1 MTVEGTRPLDSM
13 LRTWDY
19 MSAGHHDMKWEIF
32 DYARERCP
40 VVRTEE
46 GGGFWLVTRYE
57 DVKRVLEDWQTFS
70 STESPIT
77 PSAVSL
83 CPITDDPPIQT
94 AARQLLNPLF
104 SRGAVAKH
112 EPAMRATT
120 RALIA
125 NWIDRGSVELL
136 TEFSGP
142 YVAAILTEVIFP
154 ELGPEDLARA
164 SGIALRSSEDPSPQV
179 FIDLF
184 GLCSKYLAT
193 VRERGVTEDGV
204 VYRLLNGTFDGEP
217 ISEDKQLGV
226 LGILMLGG
234 LDTTRGAIGNIAY
247 RVATTPGAEDRLRD
261 PAWVRRDLDE
271 FLRLDSP
278 VSCMA
283 RVATRDVE
291 LNGAHIKA
299 GERVQVR
306 YDSANRDSSRFRDA
320 DTLVF
325 DEARSG
331 HAAFGFGVHRC
342 IGSNLARLQIEI
354 AFDELLKQVKNLRL
368 APGTEIVWM
377 PGNTNVLR
385 AVNLEFDRA
394 GGICPHYRHT
404 QTARSIQPGLRRL
417 GDDELR
423 PWPEQGR

>member
-1 MTVEGTRPLDSM
+1 MTVTDTSTLDSM

-19 MSAGHHDMKWEIF
+19 MSADHHQLKWEIF
-32 DYARERCP
+32 GYSRERCP
-40 VVRTEE
+40 VARTEE
-46 GGGFWLVTRYE
+46 GGGFWLVTRFD
-57 DVKRVLEDWQTFS
+57 DVKRVLEDWETFS
-70 STESPIT
+70 STESPIM
-77 PSAVSL
+77 PSAVGL
-83 CPITDDPPIQT
+83 CPITDDPPVQT

-104 SRGAVAKH
+104 SRGAVARY
-112 EPAMRATT
+112 EPAMRAAA
-120 RALIA
+120 RGLIA

-142 YVAAILTEVIFP
+142 YVAAILAEAIFP
-154 ELGPEDLARA
+154 DFGPEDLKRGA
-164 SGIALRSSEDPSPQV
+164 SIALRSSEDPSPQV

-184 GLCSKYLAT
+184 GLCTEYLAT

-217 ISEDKQLGV
+217 IPEDKQLGV
-226 LGILMLGG
+226 LGILVLGG

-247 RVATTPGAEDRLRD
+247 RVAANPGTEERLRD

-271 FLRLDSP
+271 FLRLDTP

-291 LNGAHIKA
+291 LNGVLIRA

-306 YDSANRDSSRFRDA
+306 YDSANRDESRFRDA

-342 IGSNLARLQIEI
+342 IGSNLARLQIEV
-354 AFDELLKQVKNLRL
+354 AFDELLRRVKNLRL
-368 APGTEIVWM
+368 APDAEITWM
-377 PGNTNVLR
+377 PGNTNALH
-385 AVNLEFDRA
+385 AVNLEFDRVA
-394 GGICPHYRHT
+394 
-404 QTARSIQPGLRRL
+404 
-417 GDDELR
+417 
-423 PWPEQGR
+423 

>member
-1 MTVEGTRPLDSM
+1 MTVEETSALDSM
-13 LRTWDY
+13 LHTWDY
-19 MSAGHHDMKWEIF
+19 MSADHDRSKWEIF
-32 DYARERCP
+32 GYARDHCP
-40 VVRTEE
+40 VARTEE
-46 GGGFWLVTRYE
+46 GGGFWLVTRYD
-57 DVKRVLEDWQTFS
+57 DVKAVLEDWETFS

-83 CPITDDPPIQT
+83 CPITDDPPIQA

-104 SRGAVAKH
+104 SRGGVAKY
-112 EPAMRATT
+112 EPAMRLAA
-120 RALIA
+120 RGLIA
-125 NWIDRGSVELL
+125 NWIDHGSVELL

-142 YVAAILTEVIFP
+142 YVAAILAEAIFP
-154 ELGPEDLARA
+154 EFGPEDLARGA
-164 SGIALRSSEDPSPQV
+164 SIALRSSEDPSPQV

-184 GLCSKYLAT
+184 GLCMEYLAT

-204 VYRLLNGTFDGEP
+204 VYRLLNGTFDGAP
-217 ISEDKQLGV
+217 IPEDKR
-226 LGILMLGG
+226 LGILGILVLGG

-247 RVATTPGAEDRLRD
+247 RVATNPGTEDRLRD
-261 PAWVRRDLDE
+261 RAWVRRDLDE

-291 LNGAHIKA
+291 LNGVRIKA

-306 YDSANRDSSRFRDA
+306 YDSANRDESRFHHA

-325 DEARSG
+325 GEPRSG

-342 IGSNLARLQIEI
+342 IGSNLARLQIEV

-368 APGTEIVWM
+368 APGAQIAWM
-377 PGNTNVLR
+377 PGNTNALH
-385 AVNLEFDRA
+385 AVNLEFDRV
-394 GGICPHYRHT
+394 G
-404 QTARSIQPGLRRL
+404 
-417 GDDELR
+417 
-423 PWPEQGR
+423 

>member
-1 MTVEGTRPLDSM
+1 MTVTDTSTLDSM

-19 MSAGHHDMKWEIF
+19 MSADHHRMKWEIF
-32 DYARERCP
+32 GYGRDRCP
-40 VVRTEE
+40 VARTEE

-57 DVKRVLEDWQTFS
+57 DVKRVLEDWETFS
-70 STESPIT
+70 STESPIM
-77 PSAVSL
+77 PSAVGL

-104 SRGAVAKH
+104 SRGAVAKY
-112 EPAMRATT
+112 EPAMRAAA
-120 RALIA
+120 RGLIA
-125 NWIDRGSVELL
+125 NWIDHGSVELL
-136 TEFSGP
+136 AEFSGP
-142 YVAAILTEVIFP
+142 YVAAVVAEAVFP
-154 ELGPEDLARA
+154 EFGPEDLKRGA
-164 SGIALRSSEDPSPQV
+164 SIALRSSEDPSPQV

-184 GLCSKYLAT
+184 GLCTEYLT
-193 VRERGVTEDGV
+193 RVRQHGVTADGV
-204 VYRLLNGTFDGEP
+204 AHRLLNGTFNGEP
-217 ISEDKQLGV
+217 IPEDKQLGM
-226 LGILMLGG
+226 LGILVLGG

-247 RVATTPGAEDRLRD
+247 RVAANPGTEDRLRN

-291 LNGAHIKA
+291 LNGALIKA

-306 YDSANRDSSRFRDA
+306 YDSANRDESKFRDA

-325 DEARSG
+325 DEPRTG

-368 APGTEIVWM
+368 APDADIVWM
-377 PGNTNVLR
+377 PGNTNALH
-385 AVNLEFDRA
+385 AVNLEFDRV
-394 GGICPHYRHT
+394 
-404 QTARSIQPGLRRL
+404 S
-417 GDDELR
+417 
-423 PWPEQGR
+423 

>member
-1 MTVEGTRPLDSM
+1 MTVEDTKTSLDSM
-13 LRTWDY
+13 LHTWDY
-19 MSAGHHDMKWEIF
+19 MSAAHDRVKWEIF
-32 DYARERCP
+32 GYARDHCP
-40 VVRTEE
+40 VARTEE
-46 GGGFWLVTRYE
+46 GGGFWLVTRFD
-57 DVKRVLEDWQTFS
+57 DVKRVLEDWETFS
-70 STESPIT
+70 STESAVMPT
-77 PSAVSL
+77 PMDL
-83 CPITDDPPIQT
+83 CPITDDPPVQT

-104 SRGAVAKH
+104 SRGAVAKW
-112 EPAMRATT
+112 EPAMRAAA

-125 NWIDRGSVELL
+125 SWIDRGSVELL

-142 YVAAILTEVIFP
+142 YVADVLTAAVFP
-154 ELGPEDLARA
+154 DFGPDDLARA
-164 SGIALRSSEDPSPQV
+164 ASIALRSSEDPSPQV

-184 GLCSKYLAT
+184 GLCVEYLAK

-204 VYRLLNGTFDGEP
+204 VYRLLNGTFDGKP
-217 ISEDKQLGV
+217 IPESKQLGM

-291 LNGAHIKA
+291 LNGALIKA
-299 GERVQVR
+299 GERLQVR
-306 YDSANRDSSRFRDA
+306 YDSANRDESRFHHA

-342 IGSNLARLQIEI
+342 VGSNLARLQIEV
-354 AFDELLKQVKNLRL
+354 AFDELLKQIRNLRL

-377 PGNTNVLR
+377 PGNTNALG
-385 AVNLEFDRA
+385 AVHLEFDRIA
-394 GGICPHYRHT
+394 
-404 QTARSIQPGLRRL
+404 
-417 GDDELR
+417 
-423 PWPEQGR
+423 

>member
-1 MTVEGTRPLDSM
+1 MTVQDTGKLDSM

-19 MSAGHHDMKWEIF
+19 MSAEHDRMKWEIF
-32 DYARERCP
+32 GYARAHCP
-40 VVRTEE
+40 VARTEE
-46 GGGFWLVTRYE
+46 GGGFWLVTGYE
-57 DVKRVLEDWQTFS
+57 DVKRVLEDWETFS
-70 STESPIT
+70 STESPIM

-83 CPITDDPPIQT
+83 CPITDDPPVQT

-104 SRGAVAKH
+104 SRGAVAKY
-112 EPAMRATT
+112 EPAMRAAA
-120 RALIA
+120 RSLIG

-142 YVAAILTEVIFP
+142 YVAAVLTEAVFP
-154 ELGPEDLARA
+154 DFGPEDLARA
-164 SGIALRSSEDPSPQV
+164 SSIALRASEDPSPQV

-184 GLCSKYLAT
+184 GLCVEYLAT
-193 VRERGVTEDGV
+193 ARERGVTADGV
-204 VYRLLNGTFDGEP
+204 IYRLLNGTFDGNP
-217 ISEDKQLGV
+217 IPEDKQLGM

-247 RVATTPGAEDRLRD
+247 RLATTPGTEDRLRD

-306 YDSANRDSSRFRDA
+306 YDSANRDESRFHHA

-342 IGSNLARLQIEI
+342 VGSNLARLQIEV

-368 APGTEIVWM
+368 APGAEIVWM
-377 PGNTNVLR
+377 PGNTNALQ
-385 AVNLEFDRA
+385 AVNLEFDRV
-394 GGICPHYRHT
+394 G
-404 QTARSIQPGLRRL
+404 
-417 GDDELR
+417 
-423 PWPEQGR
+423 

>member
-1 MTVEGTRPLDSM
+1 MTIEDTKATLDSM
-13 LRTWDY
+13 LHTWDY
-19 MSAGHHDMKWEIF
+19 MSADHDRIKWEIF
-32 DYARERCP
+32 GYARDRCP
-40 VVRTEE
+40 VARTEE

-77 PSAVSL
+77 PSAVGL

-104 SRGAVAKH
+104 SRGAIAKY
-112 EPAMRATT
+112 EPAMRAAA

-125 NWIDRGSVELL
+125 NWIGRGSVELL

-142 YVAAILTEVIFP
+142 YVADVLTAAVFP
-154 ELGPEDLARA
+154 DFGPEDLARA
-164 SGIALRSSEDPSPQV
+164 ANIALRSSEDPSPQV

-184 GLCSKYLAT
+184 GLCVEYLTTA
-193 VRERGVTEDGV
+193 RARGVTEDGV

-217 ISEDKQLGV
+217 VPEDKQLGI

-247 RVATTPGAEDRLRD
+247 RVATNPGTEDRLRD
-261 PAWVRRDLDE
+261 PAWVKRDLDE

-306 YDSANRDSSRFRDA
+306 YDSANRDESRFPGADA
-320 DTLVF
+320 LAF

-342 IGSNLARLQIEI
+342 IGSNLARLQIEV
-354 AFDELLKQVKNLRL
+354 AYDELLRQIGNLRL
-368 APGTEIVWM
+368 APGAEITWM
-377 PGNTNVLR
+377 PGNSNALH
-385 AVNLEFDRA
+385 AVNLEFDRV
-394 GGICPHYRHT
+394 G
-404 QTARSIQPGLRRL
+404 
-417 GDDELR
+417 
-423 PWPEQGR
+423 

>member
-1 MTVEGTRPLDSM
+1 MTVTDTSTLDSM

-19 MSAGHHDMKWEIF
+19 MSADHHRMKWEIF
-32 DYARERCP
+32 GYGRDRCP
-40 VVRTEE
+40 VARTEE

-57 DVKRVLEDWQTFS
+57 DVKRVLEDWETFS
-70 STESPIT
+70 STESPVM
-77 PSAVSL
+77 PSAVGL

-104 SRGAVAKH
+104 SRGAVAKY
-112 EPAMRATT
+112 EPGMRAAA
-120 RALIA
+120 RGLIA

-136 TEFSGP
+136 AEFSGP
-142 YVAAILTEVIFP
+142 YVAAVVAEAVFP
-154 ELGPEDLARA
+154 EFGPEDLKRGA
-164 SGIALRSSEDPSPQV
+164 SIALRSSEDPSPQV

-184 GLCSKYLAT
+184 GLCTEYLA
-193 VRERGVTEDGV
+193 RIRQHGVTADGV
-204 VYRLLNGTFDGEP
+204 ARRLLNGTFNGEP
-217 ISEDKQLGV
+217 IPEDKQLGM
-226 LGILMLGG
+226 LGILVLGG

-247 RVATTPGAEDRLRD
+247 RVAANPDTEDRLRD

-291 LNGAHIKA
+291 LNGALIKA

-306 YDSANRDSSRFRDA
+306 YDSANRDESKFRDA

-325 DEARSG
+325 DEPRTG

-368 APGTEIVWM
+368 APDADIVWM
-377 PGNTNVLR
+377 PGNTNALH
-385 AVNLEFDRA
+385 AVNLEFDRV
-394 GGICPHYRHT
+394 
-404 QTARSIQPGLRRL
+404 S
-417 GDDELR
+417 
-423 PWPEQGR
+423 

>member
-1 MTVEGTRPLDSM
+1 MTVEDTKATLDSM
-13 LRTWDY
+13 LHTWDY
-19 MSAGHHDMKWEIF
+19 MSADHDRIKWEIF
-32 DYARERCP
+32 GYARDRCP
-40 VVRTEE
+40 VARTEE

-77 PSAVSL
+77 PSAVGL

-104 SRGAVAKH
+104 SRGAIAKY
-112 EPAMRATT
+112 EPAMRAAA

-125 NWIDRGSVELL
+125 TWIDRGSVELL

-142 YVAAILTEVIFP
+142 YVADVLTAAVFP
-154 ELGPEDLARA
+154 DFGPEDLARA
-164 SGIALRSSEDPSPQV
+164 ANIALRSSEDPSPQV

-184 GLCSKYLAT
+184 GLCVEYLTTA
-193 VRERGVTEDGV
+193 RARGVTEDGV

-217 ISEDKQLGV
+217 VPEDKQLGI

-247 RVATTPGAEDRLRD
+247 RVATNPGTEDRLRD

-306 YDSANRDSSRFRDA
+306 YDSANRDESRFRGA
-320 DTLVF
+320 DKLVF
-325 DEARSG
+325 NEARSG

-342 IGSNLARLQIEI
+342 VGSNLARLQIEV

-368 APGTEIVWM
+368 APGAEIVWM
-377 PGNTNVLR
+377 PGNTNALG
-385 AVNLEFDRA
+385 AVNLEFDRV
-394 GGICPHYRHT
+394 G
-404 QTARSIQPGLRRL
+404 
-417 GDDELR
+417 
-423 PWPEQGR
+423 

>member
-1 MTVEGTRPLDSM
+1 MTATENTLDSM

-19 MSAGHHDMKWEIF
+19 MSAEHHRVKWEIF
-32 DYARERCP
+32 GHSRERCP
-40 VVRTEE
+40 VARTEE
-46 GGGFWLVTRYE
+46 GGGFWLVTRYD

-70 STESPIT
+70 STESPVM
-77 PSAVSL
+77 PSAVGL
-83 CPITDDPPIQT
+83 CPITDDPPVQT

-104 SRGAVAKH
+104 SRGAVAEY
-112 EPAMRATT
+112 EPAMRAAART
-120 RALIA
+120 LIA

-142 YVAAILTEVIFP
+142 YVADVLAEAIFP
-154 ELGPEDLARA
+154 DFGPEDLKRGA
-164 SGIALRSSEDPSPQV
+164 SIALRSSEDPSPQV

-184 GLCSKYLAT
+184 GLCTEYLAA
-193 VRERGVTEDGV
+193 VRQRGVTSDGV

-217 ISEDKQLGV
+217 IPEDKQLGV
-226 LGILMLGG
+226 LGILVLGG

-247 RVATTPGAEDRLRD
+247 RVATNPGTEDRLRD

-291 LNGAHIKA
+291 LNGVLIRA

-306 YDSANRDSSRFRDA
+306 YDSANRDESKFRDA
-320 DTLVF
+320 DRLVF
-325 DEARSG
+325 DEPRSG

-342 IGSNLARLQIEI
+342 IGSNLARLQIEV
-354 AFDELLKQVKNLRL
+354 AFDELLRHVKNLRL
-368 APGTEIVWM
+368 APDAEITWM
-377 PGNTNVLR
+377 PGNTNALG
-385 AVNLEFDRA
+385 AVNLEFDRVA
-394 GGICPHYRHT
+394 
-404 QTARSIQPGLRRL
+404 A
-417 GDDELR
+417 
-423 PWPEQGR
+423 

>member
-1 MTVEGTRPLDSM
+1 MTVTDTSTLDSM

-19 MSAGHHDMKWEIF
+19 MSADHHQLKWEIF
-32 DYARERCP
+32 GYSRERCP
-40 VVRTEE
+40 VARTEE
-46 GGGFWLVTRYE
+46 GGGFWLVTRYD
-57 DVKRVLEDWQTFS
+57 DVKRVLEDWGTFS
-70 STESPIT
+70 STESPVM
-77 PSAVSL
+77 PSAVGL

-104 SRGAVAKH
+104 SRGAVAKY
-112 EPAMRATT
+112 EPAMRAAA
-120 RALIA
+120 RGLIA

-142 YVAAILTEVIFP
+142 YVAAILAEAIFP
-154 ELGPEDLARA
+154 DFGPEDLKRGA
-164 SGIALRSSEDPSPQV
+164 SIALRSSEDPSPQV

-184 GLCSKYLAT
+184 GLCTEYLAT

-217 ISEDKQLGV
+217 IPEDKQLGV
-226 LGILMLGG
+226 LGILVLGG

-247 RVATTPGAEDRLRD
+247 RVATNPGTEERLRD

-271 FLRLDSP
+271 FLRLDTP

-291 LNGAHIKA
+291 LNGVLIRA

-306 YDSANRDSSRFRDA
+306 YDSANRDESRFRGA

-342 IGSNLARLQIEI
+342 IGSNLARLQIEV
-354 AFDELLKQVKNLRL
+354 AFDELLRQVKNLRL
-368 APGTEIVWM
+368 APGSEITWM
-377 PGNTNVLR
+377 PGNTNALN
-385 AVNLEFDRA
+385 AVNLEFDRVA
-394 GGICPHYRHT
+394 
-404 QTARSIQPGLRRL
+404 
-417 GDDELR
+417 
-423 PWPEQGR
+423 

>member
-1 MTVEGTRPLDSM
+1 MTVTDTSTLDSM

-19 MSAGHHDMKWEIF
+19 MSADHHRMKWEIF
-32 DYARERCP
+32 GYGRERCP
-40 VVRTEE
+40 VARTEE

-57 DVKRVLEDWQTFS
+57 DVKRVLEDWETFS
-70 STESPIT
+70 STESPIM

-104 SRGAVAKH
+104 SRGAVAKY
-112 EPAMRATT
+112 EPAMRAAA
-120 RALIA
+120 RGLIA

-136 TEFSGP
+136 SEFSGP
-142 YVAAILTEVIFP
+142 YVAAVLAEAVFP
-154 ELGPEDLARA
+154 EFGPEDLKRGA
-164 SGIALRSSEDPSPQV
+164 SIALRSSEDPSPQV

-184 GLCSKYLAT
+184 GLCTEYLA
-193 VRERGVTEDGV
+193 RIRQRGVTADGV
-204 VYRLLNGTFDGEP
+204 AYRLLNGTFDGEHIP
-217 ISEDKQLGV
+217 EEKQLGM
-226 LGILMLGG
+226 LGILVLGG

-247 RVATTPGAEDRLRD
+247 RVAANPGTEDRLRD

-306 YDSANRDSSRFRDA
+306 YDSANRDESKFRDA

-325 DEARSG
+325 DEPRSG

-368 APGTEIVWM
+368 APGAEIVWM
-377 PGNTNVLR
+377 PGNTNALH

-394 GGICPHYRHT
+394 G
-404 QTARSIQPGLRRL
+404 
-417 GDDELR
+417 
-423 PWPEQGR
+423 

>member
-1 MTVEGTRPLDSM
+1 MTVEDTKTSFDSM
-13 LRTWDY
+13 LHTWDY
-19 MSAGHHDMKWEIF
+19 MSAAHDRVKWEIF
-32 DYARERCP
+32 GYAREHCP
-40 VVRTEE
+40 VARTAE
-46 GGGFWLVTRYE
+46 GGGFWLVTRYD
-57 DVKRVLEDWQTFS
+57 DVKRVLEDWETFS
-70 STESPIT
+70 STESAVMPT
-77 PSAVSL
+77 PMDL
-83 CPITDDPPIQT
+83 CPITDDPPVQT

-104 SRGAVAKH
+104 SRGAVAKW
-112 EPAMRATT
+112 EPAMRAAART
-120 RALIA
+120 LIA
-125 NWIDRGSVELL
+125 SWIDRGSVELL

-142 YVAAILTEVIFP
+142 YVADVLTAAVFP
-154 ELGPEDLARA
+154 DFGPDDLARA
-164 SGIALRSSEDPSPQV
+164 ASIALRSSEDPSPQV

-184 GLCSKYLAT
+184 GLCVEYLAK

-204 VYRLLNGTFDGEP
+204 VYRLLNGTFDGKP
-217 ISEDKQLGV
+217 IPEEKQLGM

-291 LNGAHIKA
+291 LNGALIKA
-299 GERVQVR
+299 GERLQVR
-306 YDSANRDSSRFRDA
+306 YDSANRDESRFRHA

-342 IGSNLARLQIEI
+342 VGSNLARLQIEV
-354 AFDELLKQVKNLRL
+354 AFDELLRQIRNLRL

-377 PGNTNVLR
+377 PGNTNALG
-385 AVNLEFDRA
+385 AVHLEFDRI
-394 GGICPHYRHT
+394 G
-404 QTARSIQPGLRRL
+404 
-417 GDDELR
+417 
-423 PWPEQGR
+423 

>member
-1 MTVEGTRPLDSM
+1 MTVQDTGKLDSM

-19 MSAGHHDMKWEIF
+19 MSADHDRVKWEIF
-32 DYARERCP
+32 GYAREQCP
-40 VVRTEE
+40 VARTEE
-46 GGGFWLVTRYE
+46 GGGFWLVTSYE
-57 DVKRVLEDWQTFS
+57 DVKRVLEDWETFS

-83 CPITDDPPIQT
+83 CPITDDPPVQT

-104 SRGAVAKH
+104 SRGAVAKY
-112 EPAMRATT
+112 EPAMRSAA
-120 RALIA
+120 RSLIA

-142 YVAAILTEVIFP
+142 YVAAVLTEAVFP
-154 ELGPEDLARA
+154 DFGPEDLARA
-164 SGIALRSSEDPSPQV
+164 SSIALRSSEDPSPQV

-184 GLCSKYLAT
+184 GLCVEYLAAAS
-193 VRERGVTEDGV
+193 ERGVTADGV
-204 VYRLLNGTFDGEP
+204 VYRLLNGTFDGKP
-217 ISEDKQLGV
+217 IPEDKQLGM

-247 RVATTPGAEDRLRD
+247 RVATTPGTEDRLRD
-261 PAWVRRDLDE
+261 PAWVKRDLDE

-306 YDSANRDSSRFRDA
+306 YDSANRDESRFHDA

-342 IGSNLARLQIEI
+342 VGSNLARLQIEV

-368 APGTEIVWM
+368 APGAEIVWM
-377 PGNTNVLR
+377 PGNTNALQ
-385 AVNLEFDRA
+385 AVNLEFDRV
-394 GGICPHYRHT
+394 G
-404 QTARSIQPGLRRL
+404 
-417 GDDELR
+417 
-423 PWPEQGR
+423 

>member
-1 MTVEGTRPLDSM
+1 MTVTDTSTLDSM

-19 MSAGHHDMKWEIF
+19 MSADHQQLKWEIF
-32 DYARERCP
+32 GYSRERCP
-40 VVRTEE
+40 VARTEE
-46 GGGFWLVTRYE
+46 GGGFWLITRYD
-57 DVKRVLEDWQTFS
+57 DVKRVLEDWETFS
-70 STESPIT
+70 STESPVM
-77 PSAVSL
+77 PSAVGL

-104 SRGAVAKH
+104 SRGAVAKY
-112 EPAMRATT
+112 EPAMRAAA
-120 RALIA
+120 RGLIA

-142 YVAAILTEVIFP
+142 YVAAILAEAIFP
-154 ELGPEDLARA
+154 DFGPEDLKRGA
-164 SGIALRSSEDPSPQV
+164 SIALRSSEDPSPQV

-184 GLCSKYLAT
+184 GLCTEYLAT

-217 ISEDKQLGV
+217 IPEDKQLGV
-226 LGILMLGG
+226 LGILVLGG

-247 RVATTPGAEDRLRD
+247 RVAANPGTEGRLRD

-271 FLRLDSP
+271 FLRLDTP

-291 LNGAHIKA
+291 LNGVLIRA

-306 YDSANRDSSRFRDA
+306 YDSANRDESRFRGA

-342 IGSNLARLQIEI
+342 IGSNLARLQIEV
-354 AFDELLKQVKNLRL
+354 AFDELLRQVKNLRL
-368 APGTEIVWM
+368 APDAEITWM
-377 PGNTNVLR
+377 PGNTNALA
-385 AVNLEFDRA
+385 AVNLEFDRVA
-394 GGICPHYRHT
+394 
-404 QTARSIQPGLRRL
+404 
-417 GDDELR
+417 
-423 PWPEQGR
+423 

>member
-1 MTVEGTRPLDSM
+1 MTVQDTGKLDSM

-19 MSAGHHDMKWEIF
+19 MSADHDRMKWEIF
-32 DYARERCP
+32 GYAREHCP
-40 VVRTEE
+40 VARTEE
-46 GGGFWLVTRYE
+46 GGGFWLVTGYE
-57 DVKRVLEDWQTFS
+57 DVKRVLEDWETFS
-70 STESPIT
+70 STESPIM

-83 CPITDDPPIQT
+83 CPITDDPPVQT

-104 SRGAVAKH
+104 SRGAVAKY
-112 EPAMRATT
+112 EPAMRAAA
-120 RALIA
+120 RSLIA
-125 NWIDRGSVELL
+125 NWIGRGSVELL

-142 YVAAILTEVIFP
+142 YVAAVLTEAVFP
-154 ELGPEDLARA
+154 DFGPEDLARA
-164 SGIALRSSEDPSPQV
+164 SSIALRASEDPSPQV

-184 GLCSKYLAT
+184 GLCVEYLAT
-193 VRERGVTEDGV
+193 ARERGVTEDGV
-204 VYRLLNGTFDGEP
+204 VHRLLNGAFDGKP
-217 ISEDKQLGV
+217 IPEDKQLGM

-247 RVATTPGAEDRLRD
+247 RVATTPGTEDRLRD

-306 YDSANRDSSRFRDA
+306 YDSANRDESRFHDA

-342 IGSNLARLQIEI
+342 VGSNLARLQIEV

-368 APGTEIVWM
+368 APGAEIVWM
-377 PGNTNVLR
+377 PGNTNALQ
-385 AVNLEFDRA
+385 AVNLEFDRV
-394 GGICPHYRHT
+394 G
-404 QTARSIQPGLRRL
+404 
-417 GDDELR
+417 
-423 PWPEQGR
+423 

>member
-1 MTVEGTRPLDSM
+1 MTVEDTGKLDSM
-13 LRTWDY
+13 LHTWDY
-19 MSAGHHDMKWEIF
+19 MSADHDRVKWEIF
-32 DYARERCP
+32 GYARDHCP
-40 VVRTEE
+40 VARTEE
-46 GGGFWLVTRYE
+46 GGGFWLVTSYE
-57 DVKRVLEDWQTFS
+57 DVKRVLEDWETFS
-70 STESPIT
+70 SAESPIM
-77 PSAVSL
+77 PSAVGL
-83 CPITDDPPIQT
+83 CPITDDPPVQT

-104 SRGAVAKH
+104 SRGAVAKY
-112 EPAMRATT
+112 EPAMRASA
-120 RALIA
+120 RSLIA
-125 NWIDRGSVELL
+125 GWIDRGSVELL

-142 YVAAILTEVIFP
+142 YVAAVLTEAVFP
-154 ELGPEDLARA
+154 DFGPEDLARA
-164 SGIALRSSEDPSPQV
+164 SSIALRSSEDPSPQV

-184 GLCSKYLAT
+184 GLCVEYLAA

-204 VYRLLNGTFDGEP
+204 VYRLLNGTFDGKP
-217 ISEDKQLGV
+217 IPEDKQLGM

-247 RVATTPGAEDRLRD
+247 RMATNPGTEDRLRD
-261 PAWVRRDLDE
+261 PAWVKRDLDE

-291 LNGAHIKA
+291 LNGVHIKA

-306 YDSANRDSSRFRDA
+306 YDSANRDESRFRSA

-342 IGSNLARLQIEI
+342 VGSNLARLQIEV

-377 PGNTNVLR
+377 PGNTNALQ
-385 AVNLEFDRA
+385 AVNLEFDRV
-394 GGICPHYRHT
+394 G
-404 QTARSIQPGLRRL
+404 
-417 GDDELR
+417 
-423 PWPEQGR
+423 

>member
-1 MTVEGTRPLDSM
+1 MTVEDTKTSLDSM
-13 LRTWDY
+13 LHTWDY
-19 MSAGHHDMKWEIF
+19 MSAAHDRVKWEIF
-32 DYARERCP
+32 GYARGHCP
-40 VVRTEE
+40 VARTEE
-46 GGGFWLVTRYE
+46 GGGFWLVTRYD
-57 DVKRVLEDWQTFS
+57 DVKRVLEDWETFS
-70 STESPIT
+70 STESAVMPT
-77 PSAVSL
+77 PMDL
-83 CPITDDPPIQT
+83 CPITDDPPVQT

-104 SRGAVAKH
+104 SRGAVAKW
-112 EPAMRATT
+112 EPAMRAAA

-142 YVAAILTEVIFP
+142 YVADVLTAAVFP
-154 ELGPEDLARA
+154 DFGPDDLARA
-164 SGIALRSSEDPSPQV
+164 ASIALRSSEDPSPQV

-184 GLCSKYLAT
+184 GLCVEYLGG

-204 VYRLLNGTFDGEP
+204 VYRLLNGTFDGKP
-217 ISEDKQLGV
+217 IPEEKQLGM

-291 LNGAHIKA
+291 LNGALIKA

-306 YDSANRDSSRFRDA
+306 YDSANRDESRFHHA

-342 IGSNLARLQIEI
+342 VGSNLARLQIEV
-354 AFDELLKQVKNLRL
+354 AFDELLKQIRNLRL

-377 PGNTNVLR
+377 PGNTNALG
-385 AVNLEFDRA
+385 AVHLEFDRIA
-394 GGICPHYRHT
+394 
-404 QTARSIQPGLRRL
+404 
-417 GDDELR
+417 
-423 PWPEQGR
+423 